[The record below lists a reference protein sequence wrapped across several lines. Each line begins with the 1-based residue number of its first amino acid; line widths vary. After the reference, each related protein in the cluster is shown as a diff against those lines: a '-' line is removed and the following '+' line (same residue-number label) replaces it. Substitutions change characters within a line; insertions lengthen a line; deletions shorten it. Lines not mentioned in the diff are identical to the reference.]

1 MDKEPTMNF
10 KQFRSPANDHARMR
24 NGRGGRGLR
33 LQSKLG
39 TSISLSRLEYLLFL
53 AERETTKTERKG
65 DI

>member
-1 MDKEPTMNF
+1 MNF

-39 TSISLSRLEYLLFL
+39 TTISLGRLEHLL
-53 AERETTKTERKG
+53 AAAGRKQKTTKEG
-65 DI
+65 DAC

>member
-1 MDKEPTMNF
+1 MNF

-39 TSISLSRLEYLLFL
+39 TSISLSRLEHLLS
-53 AERETTKTERKG
+53 AVKTKKAERKG
-65 DI
+65 DA

>member
-1 MDKEPTMNF
+1 MNF

-39 TSISLSRLEYLLFL
+39 TSISLGRLEHLL
-53 AERETTKTERKG
+53 ADAGRKHKNHTG
-65 DI
+65 G